1 MSIKSVAVVG
11 AGIMGAG
18 IAQVIAQTG
27 MSVTLRDSVAGKAAK
42 SKERVGKQLLKLI
55 DKGKI
60 TAEQRDQLLTGINPT
75 DKLNDIK
82 DADFVIEAITENE
95 GMKKDALAEIEA
107 LVGSEVIIVT
117 NTSSISITR
126 LASYTKRPEK
136 FAGMHFFNPVPLMGL
151 VEVIRGMASA
161 EETLKVVTDFA
172 TSLGKTPVAC
182 VDSPGFVVNR
192 CLIPILNEACY
203 VLQEGTATAEAIDTA
218 MKLGANH
225 PMGPLALADLVGLDT
240 TLAVLEVLHKDLGDP
255 KYRPCPLLRKYVEA
269 GWLGRKTGRGF
280 YKYDR

>member
-11 AGIMGAG
+11 AGIMGTG
-18 IAQVIAQTG
+18 IAQVVAQTG
-27 MSVTLRDSVAGKAAK
+27 MKVILRDSVAGKAAK
-42 SKERVGKQLLKLI
+42 SKERIGKQLLRLI

-60 TAEQRDQLLTGINPT
+60 TAEQRDQLLSGISPT
-75 DKLNDIK
+75 DTLGDIK

-95 GMKKDALAEIEA
+95 DLKKETLAEIEA
-107 LVGSEVIIVT
+107 LLGPDVIIVS

-151 VEVIRGMASA
+151 VEVIRGMASG
-161 EETLKVVTDFA
+161 EETLKVVTDLA

>member
-1 MSIKSVAVVG
+1 MAIQKIAVVG
-11 AGIMGAG
+11 AGIMGTG
-18 IAQVIAQTG
+18 IAQAVAQNGIDAVLCDTVKG
-27 MSVTLRDSVAGKAAK
+27 LAAK

-60 TAEQRDQLLTGINPT
+60 SEEQRQGLLSRIHPT
-75 DKLNDIK
+75 DELAEIK
-82 DADFVIEAITENE
+82 DAGFVIEAITENE
-95 GMKKDALAEIEA
+95 SLKKEILGRIEE
-107 LVGSEVIIVT
+107 LVGSDVIIAT

-151 VEVIRGMASA
+151 VEVIRGLATSD
-161 EETLKVVTDFA
+161 ETIKAVTDLA
-172 TSLGKTPVAC
+172 TRLKKTPVTC

-192 CLIPILNEACY
+192 CLVPLLNEACY
-203 VLQEGTATAEAIDTA
+203 LLMEGAATPEAIDTA

-240 TLAVLEVLHKDLGDP
+240 TLAVLEVLYRDFGDP
-255 KYRPCPLLRKYVEA
+255 KYRPCPLLRKYVDA

-280 YKYDR
+280 YTYT

>member
-1 MSIKSVAVVG
+1 MTIQKIAVVG
-11 AGIMGAG
+11 AGIMGSG
-18 IAQVIAQTG
+18 IAQVVAQNGIDAVLCDTVKG
-27 MSVTLRDSVAGKAAK
+27 LAAK
-42 SKERVGKQLLKLI
+42 SKERIGKQLLKLI

-60 TAEQRDQLLTGINPT
+60 SEEQRQGLLSKIHPT
-75 DKLNDIK
+75 DELADIK
-82 DADFVIEAITENE
+82 DAGFVIEAITENE
-95 GMKKDALAEIEA
+95 SLKKEILGQIEG
-107 LVGSEVIIVT
+107 LVGADVIIVT

-151 VEVIRGMASA
+151 VEVIHGLATS
-161 EETLKVVTDFA
+161 EETIKAVTDLA
-172 TSLGKTPVAC
+172 TKLQKTPVTC

-192 CLIPILNEACY
+192 CLVPLLNEACY
-203 VLQEGTATAEAIDTA
+203 LLMENAATPEAIDTA

-240 TLAVLEVLHKDLGDP
+240 TLAVLEVLYRDFGDP
-255 KYRPCPLLRKYVEA
+255 KYRPCPLLRKYVDA

-280 YKYDR
+280 YTYT

>member
-11 AGIMGAG
+11 AGIMGTG
-18 IAQVIAQTG
+18 IAQVVAQTG
-27 MSVTLRDSVAGKAAK
+27 MKVILGDSVAGKADK
-42 SKERVGKQLLKLI
+42 SKERIGKQLLRLI

-60 TAEQRDQLLTGINPT
+60 TVEQRDQLLSGINPT
-75 DKLNDIK
+75 DTLGDIK

-95 GMKKDALAEIEA
+95 QLKKNTLAEIEA
-107 LVGSEVIIVT
+107 LVGPEVIIVS

-151 VEVIRGMASA
+151 VEVIRGMASG
-161 EETLKVVTDFA
+161 EETLKVVTDLA

>member
-1 MSIKSVAVVG
+1 MSIQKIAVVG
-11 AGIMGAG
+11 AGIMGTG
-18 IAQVIAQTG
+18 IAQVVAQNGIDAVLCDTIKG
-27 MSVTLRDSVAGKAAK
+27 QAAK
-42 SKERVGKQLLKLI
+42 SKERIGKQLLKLI

-60 TAEQRDQLLTGINPT
+60 SEEQREGLLSKIQPT
-75 DKLNDIK
+75 DELADIK
-82 DADFVIEAITENE
+82 DAGFVIEAITEKE
-95 GMKKDALAEIEA
+95 PLKKEILEEIEG
-107 LVGSEVIIVT
+107 LVGSDVIIAT

-151 VEVIRGMASA
+151 VEVIRGLATS
-161 EETLKVVTDFA
+161 EETIKAVTDLA
-172 TSLGKTPVAC
+172 TRLKKTPVTC

-192 CLIPILNEACY
+192 CLVPLLNEACT
-203 VLQEGTATAEAIDTA
+203 LLMEGAATPEAIDTA

-240 TLAVLEVLHKDLGDP
+240 TLAVLEVLYRDFGDP
-255 KYRPCPLLRKYVEA
+255 KYRPCPLLRKYVDA

-280 YKYDR
+280 YTYT

>member
-11 AGIMGAG
+11 AGIMGTG

-27 MSVTLRDSVAGKAAK
+27 MKVILRDSVAGKADK
-42 SKERVGKQLLKLI
+42 SKERIGKQLLRLI

-60 TAEQRDQLLTGINPT
+60 TEEQRDQLLSGITPT
-75 DKLNDIK
+75 DALGDIK

-95 GMKKDALAEIEA
+95 QLKKETLAEIEA
-107 LVGSEVIIVT
+107 LVGPEVIIVS

-151 VEVIRGMASA
+151 VEVIRGMASG
-161 EETLKVVTDFA
+161 EETLKVVTDLA

>member
-1 MSIKSVAVVG
+1 MTIQKIAVVG
-11 AGIMGAG
+11 AGIMGSG
-18 IAQVIAQTG
+18 IAQVVAQNGIDTVLCDTVKG
-27 MSVTLRDSVAGKAAK
+27 LAAK

-60 TAEQRDQLLTGINPT
+60 SEEQRQGLLSKIHPT
-75 DKLNDIK
+75 DELADIK
-82 DADFVIEAITENE
+82 DAGFVIEAITENE
-95 GMKKDALAEIEA
+95 SLKKEILGQIEG
-107 LVGSEVIIVT
+107 LVGADVIIVT

-151 VEVIRGMASA
+151 VEVIRGLATS
-161 EETLKVVTDFA
+161 EETIEAVTDLA
-172 TSLGKTPVAC
+172 TRLQKTPVTC

-192 CLIPILNEACY
+192 CLVPLLNEACY
-203 VLQEGTATAEAIDTA
+203 LLMENAATPEAIDTA

-240 TLAVLEVLHKDLGDP
+240 TLAVLEVLYRDFGDP
-255 KYRPCPLLRKYVEA
+255 KYRPCPLLRKYVDA

-280 YKYDR
+280 YTYT

>member
-11 AGIMGAG
+11 AGIMGTG

-27 MSVTLRDSVAGKAAK
+27 MSVILRDSIAGKAAK
-42 SKERVGKQLLKLI
+42 SKERIGKQLLRLI

-60 TAEQRDQLLTGINPT
+60 TEAQRDQLLSGISPT
-75 DKLNDIK
+75 DTLGDIK

-95 GMKKDALAEIEA
+95 QLKKDTLAEIEA
-107 LVGSEVIIVT
+107 LVGPGVIIVS

-126 LASYTKRPEK
+126 LAGYTKRPEK

-151 VEVIRGMASA
+151 VEVIRGMASG
-161 EETLKVVTDFA
+161 EETLKVVTDLA

-192 CLIPILNEACY
+192 CLIPIINEACY

-240 TLAVLEVLHKDLGDP
+240 TLAVLEVLQRDLGDP

>member
-1 MSIKSVAVVG
+1 MSIKNVAVVG
-11 AGIMGAG
+11 AGLMGTG
-18 IAQVIAQTG
+18 IAQVVAQTG
-27 MSVTLRDSVAGKAAK
+27 MNVVLRDSVPGKAAK
-42 SKERVGKQLLKLI
+42 SKERIGKQLLKLI

-60 TAEQRDQLLTGINPT
+60 TQEQRDQLLGNINAT
-75 DKLNDIK
+75 DTLDAIK
-82 DADFVIEAITENE
+82 DADFVIEAISENE
-95 GMKKDALAEIEA
+95 KAKKEVLGEIESH
-107 LVGSEVIIVT
+107 VGPDVIIVS

-126 LASYTKRPEK
+126 LATYTKRPEK
-136 FAGMHFFNPVPLMGL
+136 FAGMHFFNPVPLMKL
-151 VEVIRGMASA
+151 VEVIRGMASG
-161 EETLKVVTDFA
+161 EETLKVVTELA
-172 TSLGKTPVAC
+172 TTLGKTPVAC

-203 VLQEGTATAEAIDTA
+203 VLQEGTAEPEAIDTA

-225 PMGPLALADLVGLDT
+225 PMGPLELADLVGLDT
-240 TLAVLEVLHKDLGDP
+240 TLAVLEVLYKDLGDP

>member
-1 MSIKSVAVVG
+1 MSIKNVAVVG
-11 AGIMGAG
+11 AGLMGTG
-18 IAQVIAQTG
+18 IAQVVAQTG
-27 MSVTLRDSVAGKAAK
+27 MNVVLRDCIAGKAEK
-42 SKERVGKQLLKLI
+42 SKERIGKQLLKLI

-60 TAEQRDQLLTGINPT
+60 TQEQRDQLLGNITAT
-75 DKLNDIK
+75 DSLGDIK

-95 GMKKDALAEIEA
+95 KMKKEVLGEIEA
-107 LVGSEVIIVT
+107 LVGPDVIIAS

-126 LASYTKRPEK
+126 LATYTKRPEK
-136 FAGMHFFNPVPLMGL
+136 FSGMHFFNPVPLMKL
-151 VEVIRGMASA
+151 VEVIRGMASG
-161 EETLKVVTDFA
+161 EETLKVVTELA
-172 TSLGKTPVAC
+172 TTLGKTPVAC

-203 VLQEGTATAEAIDTA
+203 VLQEGTAEPEAIDTA

-225 PMGPLALADLVGLDT
+225 PMGPLELADLVGLDT
-240 TLAVLEVLHKDLGDP
+240 TLAVLEVLYKDLGDP

>member
-11 AGIMGAG
+11 AGIMGTG
-18 IAQVIAQTG
+18 IAQVVAQTG
-27 MSVTLRDSVAGKAAK
+27 MKVILGDSVAGKADK
-42 SKERVGKQLLKLI
+42 SKERIGKQLLRLI

-60 TAEQRDQLLTGINPT
+60 TEEQRDQLLSGINPT
-75 DKLNDIK
+75 DTLGDIK

-95 GMKKDALAEIEA
+95 QLKKNTLAEIEA
-107 LVGSEVIIVT
+107 LVGPEVIIVS

-151 VEVIRGMASA
+151 VEVIRGMASG
-161 EETLKVVTDFA
+161 EETLKVVTDLA

>member
-27 MSVTLRDSVAGKAAK
+27 MSVTLRDSVTGKADK
-42 SKERVGKQLLKLI
+42 SKERIGKQLLKLI

-75 DKLNDIK
+75 DELSDIK

-107 LVGSEVIIVT
+107 LVGSDVIIVT